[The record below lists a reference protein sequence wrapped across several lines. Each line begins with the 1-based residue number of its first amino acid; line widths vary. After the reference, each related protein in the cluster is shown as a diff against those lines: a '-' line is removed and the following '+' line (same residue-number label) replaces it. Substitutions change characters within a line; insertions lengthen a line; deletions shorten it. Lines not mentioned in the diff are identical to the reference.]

1 MGYKKKE
8 WSLFFSQVVK
18 TKSCMG
24 LQQSLTMQV
33 VLAEWRMLA
42 SRGSEELNLMIQKDL
57 TTFVSA
63 LKVKVTKI
71 LHPVLLFKTEK

>member
-1 MGYKKKE
+1 
-8 WSLFFSQVVK
+8 
-18 TKSCMG
+18 
-24 LQQSLTMQV
+24 MQV

-71 LHPVLLFKTEK
+71 LHPVLMFKTEK